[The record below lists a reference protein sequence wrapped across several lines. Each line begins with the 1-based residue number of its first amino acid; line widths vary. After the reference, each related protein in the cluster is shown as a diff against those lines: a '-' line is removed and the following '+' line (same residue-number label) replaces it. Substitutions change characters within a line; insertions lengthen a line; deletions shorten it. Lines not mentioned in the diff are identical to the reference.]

1 MTHTLP
7 PPLDR
12 LVRAV
17 NVHDLQTLVGCFAED
32 YVNHTPAHPSRG
44 FVGRDQ
50 VHSNWAHIFAAVPDV
65 RASIL
70 RFAAQGPSVWSE
82 WELKGTR
89 TDGSEFL
96 MRGVLIFEVP
106 SPTSI
111 TAATFYLEP
120 VEHVSGT
127 VDQAVR
133 RATGEPSHS
142 KEQS

>member
-1 MTHTLP
+1 
-7 PPLDR
+7 
-12 LVRAV
+12 V
-17 NVHDLQTLVGCFAED
+17 NGHDVQTLVGCFAAD
-32 YVNHTPAHPSRG
+32 CVIHTPAHPSRA
-44 FVGRDQ
+44 FVGGDL
-50 VHSNWAHIFAAVPDV
+50 VHSTWARIFAPPPDV

-70 RFAAQGPSVWSE
+70 RLAAQRPRVWSE
-82 WELKGTR
+82 WELKGAR